1 MSHIFPLNR
10 ENQALGAIFY
20 MYHVIKAFKIKMAD
34 HNGLP
39 WGTIINQ
46 EHIRILLSMY
56 SIDSMVSA
64 GISTIS
70 SLYFICMTTFPNRSS
85 I

>member
-1 MSHIFPLNR
+1 
-10 ENQALGAIFY
+10 

-39 WGTIINQ
+39 WETIINQ

-56 SIDSMVSA
+56 SIDSMVRP
-64 GISTIS
+64 IV
-70 SLYFICMTTFPNRSS
+70 LTFVSFLFPYLVL
-85 I
+85 II